1 MRKCARAKDTTR
13 RSSDN
18 ALVPVTYDLYDV
30 CDVRLAGHMNTPFNR
45 ITLIVLDGAGIGA
58 MPDASEWGDSG
69 ADTLGHICESRQLR
83 LPNLQS
89 LGLGNIRPLAGL
101 PPLENV
107 RGCYGKC
114 ALRSNG
120 KDTTTG
126 HWEMAGIIL
135 ERAFPTYPNGF
146 PQSVIDQFVARSHV
160 PGILG
165 NIPASGTEIIK
176 QLGDEHVKTSKPIVY
191 TSADSVFQI
200 AAHEEIIP
208 LERLYEICEIARD
221 LLRGEHEVGRV
232 IARPFLGKPG
242 SFFRTE
248 NRHDYAVPPPRENLL
263 PVLSANGLDVV
274 AIGKIASIYDSTGVT
289 QDISAKNNEQSINQT
304 IRALEQQTRGLV
316 FSNLVDFDMLYGH
329 RRDTEGYARALE
341 HFDSRW
347 PEIETVMRND
357 DLVIITADHGNDP
370 TYPGTDHTRE
380 YAPLLVF
387 GKVAKA
393 GINLGSRRSLADIG
407 KTIAE
412 NFGLSLDSGESFLDE
427 IVLV

>member
-1 MRKCARAKDTTR
+1 MEHN
-13 RSSDN
+13 S
-18 ALVPVTYDLYDV
+18 
-30 CDVRLAGHMNTPFNR
+30 PFNR

-58 MPDASEWGDSG
+58 MPDAPDWGD
-69 ADTLGHICESRQLR
+69 ADSDTFGHICESRQVR
-83 LPNLQS
+83 LPNLQA
-89 LGLGNIRPLAGL
+89 LGLGNIRSLAGV
-101 PPLENV
+101 PPIEKP

-146 PQSVIDQFVARSHV
+146 PKTVLDEFISKTHV

-176 QLGDEHVKTSKPIVY
+176 ELGAEHVKTGRPIVY

-200 AAHEEIIP
+200 AAHEKVIP
-208 LERLYEICEIARD
+208 LERLYEMCETARGI
-221 LLRGEHEVGRV
+221 LRGENEVGRV
-232 IARPFLGKPG
+232 IARPFLGEPG
-242 SFFRTE
+242 SFYRTE

-263 PVLSANGLDVV
+263 PLLSENGLDVV
-274 AIGKIASIYDSTGVT
+274 CIGKIASIYDSTGVT
-289 QDISAKNNEQSINQT
+289 QDLTAKNNEQSINQT
-304 IRALEQQTRGLV
+304 IRALRAQTRGLI

-347 PEIETVMRND
+347 PEIEAAMREE
-357 DLVIITADHGNDP
+357 DLVILTADHGNDP

-380 YAPLLVF
+380 YAPLIVF
-387 GKVAKA
+387 GKRARQGV
-393 GINLGSRRSLADIG
+393 NLGTRASLADIG
-407 KTIAE
+407 QTIAD
-412 NFGLSLDSGESFLDE
+412 NFGTNLTSGESFLAQ
-427 IVLV
+427 ITSR